1 MVRHAPKIGVIPVLI
16 RVSPKFSL
24 SDGEILDIW
33 GKALNADFSDIGF
46 ARGYPRIE
54 CHLIC
59 DNWLVYNYPLGDK
72 QPQNRLAECE
82 VWKGRGCIWLHP
94 DLDADQAADSLCHE
108 ITHFYV
114 SAIAGDEVGHFS
126 DFDEFMARVAEAVEG
141 D

>member
-1 MVRHAPKIGVIPVLI
+1 VLI
-16 RVSPKFSL
+16 RISPKFSL

-33 GKALNADFSDIGF
+33 GKALNTDFSDIGF

-82 VWKGRGCIWLHP
+82 VRKGRGCIWLHP
-94 DLDADQAADSLCHE
+94 DLDADQATDGLCRE
-108 ITHFYV
+108 ITNFYV
-114 SAIAGDEVGHFS
+114 SAIAGDEVGHFP

-141 D
+141 DYP